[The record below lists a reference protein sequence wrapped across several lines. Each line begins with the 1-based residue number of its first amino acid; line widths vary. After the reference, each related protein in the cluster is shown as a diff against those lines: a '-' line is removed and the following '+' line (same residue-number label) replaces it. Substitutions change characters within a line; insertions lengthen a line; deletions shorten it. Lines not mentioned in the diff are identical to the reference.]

1 MSDVEKMHEK
11 ISNMSLADLCLLCGS
26 AIKRGMDEKK
36 IELLL
41 YYLEIAVQK
50 ERYLKKL
57 GIKP

>member
-1 MSDVEKMHEK
+1 MHEK